1 MADKK
6 IDVDCIEHVDQVLVD
21 EAGRIQRLPVPSD
34 DPNDPLNFA
43 LWEKTGIVVCCCWF
57 CKFPSPQLT
66 IEFKLILSAIMSLS
80 VIGGLGSVLDVFF
93 QMYGAEGHSTNQ
105 VVWLS
110 TFPSLFVGIGKV
122 SFPVLLPSATHQC
135 QGTTSSCR

>member
-57 CKFPSPQLT
+57 CKFPFPQLT
-66 IEFKLILSAIMSLS
+66 IKFQAHSLS
-80 VIGGLGSVLDVFF
+80 YHVTLGHWWAGLCSGCFLSDVRRRRSQHQPGCLALD
-93 QMYGAEGHSTNQ
+93 
-105 VVWLS
+105 
-110 TFPSLFVGIGKV
+110 FPLTI
-122 SFPVLLPSATHQC
+122 C
-135 QGTTSSCR
+135 WNW